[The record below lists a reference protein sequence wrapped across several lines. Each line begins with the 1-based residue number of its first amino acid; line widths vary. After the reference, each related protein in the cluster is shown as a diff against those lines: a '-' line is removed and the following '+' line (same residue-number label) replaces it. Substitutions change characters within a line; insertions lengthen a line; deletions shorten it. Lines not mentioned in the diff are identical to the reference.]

1 MSFDIPR
8 VHKWEENIER
18 EVTDELWSYVCEH
31 FGVEE
36 IADLSEEQI
45 QEVEAYRDNDL
56 SEYSPLQIGFSNIIN
71 HWESESWERENT

>member
-31 FGVEE
+31 YGVEE

-71 HWESESWERENT
+71 HWESESWEREDT

>member
-31 FGVEE
+31 YGVEE

-71 HWESESWERENT
+71 HWESESWERENI

>member
-18 EVTDELWSYVCEH
+18 EVTDELYSYVCEW

-36 IADLSEEQI
+36 IGELTDDQI
-45 QEVEAYRDNDL
+45 QEVEAYRDDL
-56 SEYSPLQIGFSNIIN
+56 NEYSPLQIGFSNIIN
-71 HWESESWERENT
+71 HWESESWETENS

>member
-31 FGVEE
+31 YGVEE

>member
-18 EVTDELWSYVCEH
+18 EVTDELYSYVCEH
-31 FGVEE
+31 YGVDE

-45 QEVEAYRDNDL
+45 NEVESYRDNDL
-56 SEYSPLQIGFSNIIN
+56 NEYSPLQIGFSNIIQN
-71 HWESESWERENT
+71 WESETWERENS